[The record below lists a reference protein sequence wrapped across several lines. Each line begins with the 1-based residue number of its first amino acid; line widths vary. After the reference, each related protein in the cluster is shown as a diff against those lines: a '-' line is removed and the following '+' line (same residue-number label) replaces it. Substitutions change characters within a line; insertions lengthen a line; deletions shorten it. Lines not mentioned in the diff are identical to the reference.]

1 MKTYEIICIVRPDL
15 AESAIEEKI
24 VSKFKQITERYHG
37 EILKTETWGLR
48 KLAYNINK
56 FEDGYYIFN
65 LVKGEPVLIS
75 ELERNF
81 QIDENILRFMTIKLK
96 EKSAKKTT
104 AEPEIPKEE
113 KI

>member
-1 MKTYEIICIVRPDL
+1 METYEIIYIVRPDL
-15 AESAIEEKI
+15 AESVIEEKI

-37 EILKTETWGLR
+37 EILKTEIWGLR
-48 KLAYNINK
+48 KLAYNIKK

-81 QIDENILRFMTIKLK
+81 QIDENILRFMTIKFK
-96 EKSAKKTT
+96 EKRVRKST
-104 AEPEIPKEE
+104 AEQEIPKEE